1 MTYEIGSVGPS
12 VLLSALSSV
21 SPGVFLELKVFSWN
35 FLKFGMVPET
45 HLKLC
50 ITEPNFLEKLY
61 APKMGKKGFF
71 FEIIGKF
78 GHSFFLNL
86 SYNLFCSETLSY
98 YLCSCTNPILGKNL
112 VPEIWTKMISANH
125 IAGFLN
131 QLYLQKKLMK
141 WSDFLHADTN
151 LQKLKTNW
159 IFFCAKIGVVTL
171 VTGL

>member
-71 FEIIGKF
+71 LKLLVNLVF
-78 GHSFFLNL
+78 HFFLICPTI
-86 SYNLFCSETLSY
+86 CSVVKLY
-98 YLCSCTNPILGKNL
+98 PIICVPAQIPYLGK
-112 VPEIWTKMISANH
+112 IWFPKY
-125 IAGFLN
+125 G
-131 QLYLQKKLMK
+131 
-141 WSDFLHADTN
+141 
-151 LQKLKTNW
+151 LK
-159 IFFCAKIGVVTL
+159 
-171 VTGL
+171 